1 MLASWLGFANSLMAD
16 GVVVAT
22 EASVKQLEGVAKKL
36 GEREVF
42 AATSSQALSAERS
55 CSRRSKST
63 AAAAPSDGVRAKEM
77 LGWGSPSSMQHRG
90 GVHCLD

>member
-1 MLASWLGFANSLMAD
+1 MNTLPGSP

-42 AATSSQALSAERS
+42 AATTSQALSAERS

-77 LGWGSPSSMQHRG
+77 LGWGSPSSMQS
-90 GVHCLD
+90 LP